1 MTCISNVLTWHLLHV
16 LSFPL
21 SSSYFLSSV
30 LSMDPIIRAIS
41 IGNAVVLKPSE
52 ISPAT
57 SSLLAN
63 LIEQYLDNSTI
74 RVVEGAIPET
84 SALLDQ
90 KWDKILYTSNVSSNS
105 YCINMTI
112 SYKIIPYQ
120 TDSSVSKNVCN
131 VNSKI
136 SVLIVWSNC
145 LILFSF
151 EAVWNLALF

>member
-30 LSMDPIIRAIS
+30 LSMDPVIGAIS
-41 IGNAVVLKPSE
+41 AGNAVVLKPSE

-90 KWDKILYTSNVSSNS
+90 KWDKILQYLNFNFSLFGQAIFFLIFQAEHKVYTLQPHDFAFTCK
-105 YCINMTI
+105 YI
-112 SYKIIPYQ
+112 
-120 TDSSVSKNVCN
+120 
-131 VNSKI
+131 
-136 SVLIVWSNC
+136 
-145 LILFSF
+145 
-151 EAVWNLALF
+151 